1 MGWYCVSRSRLS
13 DSRGG
18 RSACRQMLSDALL
31 SPSVVGKR
39 HSCSFLAPFVGFI
52 NVARRSVG
60 RGSGTRVA
68 AESGAVLVL
77 DSGVSQPG
85 MLSEVLTG
93 SVLV

>member
-1 MGWYCVSRSRLS
+1 MLCCLLPSLVNVTRVVFLRL
-13 DSRGG
+13 
-18 RSACRQMLSDALL
+18 
-31 SPSVVGKR
+31 
-39 HSCSFLAPFVGFI
+39 FVGFI

-68 AESGAVLVL
+68 DESVAVLVL

-85 MLSEVLTG
+85 VFSEVLTG